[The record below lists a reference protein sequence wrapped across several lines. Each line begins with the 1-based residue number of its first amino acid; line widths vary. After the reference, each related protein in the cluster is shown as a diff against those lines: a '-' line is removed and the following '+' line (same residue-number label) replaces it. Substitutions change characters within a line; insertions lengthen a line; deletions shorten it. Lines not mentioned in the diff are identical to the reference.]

1 MLQRLYIVKYR
12 YLKNY
17 NTGIRTRNVEE
28 LTGKNVEKVTFT
40 NTNDHFR
47 TKSFE
52 KHEALRSRPFS
63 QLLNINQQIY

>member
-28 LTGKNVEKVTFT
+28 LTGKVVEKVTNYQYKRSFQAKI
-40 NTNDHFR
+40 FR
-47 TKSFE
+47 ET
-52 KHEALRSRPFS
+52 
-63 QLLNINQQIY
+63 

>member
-12 YLKNY
+12 YLKY
-17 NTGIRTRNVEE
+17 DNTGIRTRNVEE
-28 LTGKNVEKVTFT
+28 LTGKVVEKVTFT

-47 TKSFE
+47 PKSFE
-52 KHEALRSRPFS
+52 KHEVLRSRPFS